1 MKLKFVNINETP
13 IDEINLLEKETFQ
26 HKQSLSKIDSEFL
39 LKFDGLSMINE
50 TYIGHIYA
58 SVSFDQAD
66 IISFLIK
73 KNYRRKGFGSIL
85 FKEFLQKLWKN
96 GIKYIFLEVSKQN
109 KIAQNFYYK
118 HKFQKVGVRP
128 QYYKKKLSREDGY
141 ILKGLTQ
148 EIINTVS

>member
-1 MKLKFVNINETP
+1 MKLEFVNINETP

-26 HKQSLSKIDSEFL
+26 YKQSLSKIDSEFL
-39 LKFDGLSMINE
+39 LKFEGLSMINP

-73 KNYRRKGFGSIL
+73 EKYRRKGFGSIYL
-85 FKEFLQKLWKN
+85 KNFTKTLQK
-96 GIKYIFLEVSKQN
+96 GIKSIFLEVSKQN

-118 HKFQKVGVRP
+118 YKFQKVGVRP
-128 QYYKKKLSREDGY
+128 QYYKKKISRVDGY